1 MAKILANLKGAK
13 GETNF
18 TLILQ
23 ILRYTSPKD
32 RKRDAFEKYK
42 KGTERGT
49 RLAQVRKNRDMPHL
63 KSEENA

>member
-13 GETNF
+13 RETNF
-18 TLILQ
+18 TLMLQ

-42 KGTERGT
+42 KGTERGI
-49 RLAQVRKNRDMPHL
+49 RLTQVQRNRDMPHL

>member
-18 TLILQ
+18 TSMLQ
-23 ILRYTSPKD
+23 ILRHTLPKD

-49 RLAQVRKNRDMPHL
+49 RLTQV
-63 KSEENA
+63 